1 MSLLAK
7 QLTMGQSKPPFIADL
22 QCVVRTDVGMRRA
35 MNQDSSAVVFAE
47 DEQAWASRGH
57 VFLVADG
64 MGAHAAGELASKL
77 AVENLP
83 HLYNHD
89 RDLAAPEAL
98 EKAFL
103 DSNAEIHRRGI
114 ANLDFRAMG
123 TTASALVLLPQG
135 ALIGHVGDSRVYR
148 LRGQQL
154 EQLTFDHS
162 LQWELRSL
170 KVITEGSDSYK
181 AVPKNVITRS
191 LGPNA
196 NVVVDLE
203 GPFPLEI
210 GDTFLLCSDG
220 LSGQIEDR
228 EIGSLLSHLSPEEA
242 ATVLVDLANLRGG
255 PDNITLLIVKIEGP
269 GLVTAGAE
277 DRQRPAARAR
287 RADGT
292 NPAAWVVMG
301 VCWLLAAV
309 LWLADQL
316 VPAILFAVVGVFAV
330 GAAVVMRLRNRPPVG
345 KPPTRANHLG
355 KAPYVTTA
363 CSAEREFVQTLATI
377 LRELREAAIEAGWQV
392 RWNEFERLC
401 GRAESASRTGDDPA
415 AVQAYAQG
423 ISFMMHELRNQKNRE
438 SGDSVVDP

>member
-1 MSLLAK
+1 
-7 QLTMGQSKPPFIADL
+7 
-22 QCVVRTDVGMRRA
+22 
-35 MNQDSSAVVFAE
+35 MNQDSSAVVLAE
-47 DEQAWASRGH
+47 DEQAWTSRGH
-57 VFLVADG
+57 VFMVADG

-77 AVENLP
+77 AVDNLP

-98 EKAFL
+98 EKAIL
-103 DSNAEIHRRGI
+103 DTNAEIHRRGL

-123 TTASALVLLPQG
+123 TTASTLVLLPQG
-135 ALIGHVGDSRVYR
+135 ALLGHVGDSRVYR

-203 GPFPLEI
+203 GPFPLEV

-228 EIGSLLSHLSPEEA
+228 EIGSLLAHLSPEEA
-242 ATVLVDLANLRGG
+242 ATVMVDLANLRGG

-269 GLVTAGAE
+269 GLVTAGSEGGCRPTGRSRNE
-277 DRQRPAARAR
+277 D
-287 RADGT
+287 GGSL
-292 NPAAWVVMG
+292 AAWVVLG
-301 VCWLLAAV
+301 VCWLLAGV
-309 LWLADQL
+309 LWLADQF
-316 VPAILFAVVGVFAV
+316 VPAILFAVVGLLAV
-330 GAAVVMRLRNRPPVG
+330 ACGWIMRFRNRPPAERVAAQAG
-345 KPPTRANHLG
+345 QLG
-355 KAPYVTTA
+355 KAPYVTTL
-363 CSAEREFVQTLATI
+363 CSAENEFVQTLATI
-377 LRELREAAIEAGWQV
+377 LKELREAAVEADWQV
-392 RWNEFERLC
+392 RWTDFEQLC
-401 GRAESASRTGDDPA
+401 RSAEEATRGGDNPA
-415 AVQAYAQG
+415 AVRSYAKG
-423 ISFMMHELRNQKNRE
+423 ISFMMRELRNQRNRK
-438 SGDSVVDP
+438 SGDSVVDL

>member
-1 MSLLAK
+1 M
-7 QLTMGQSKPPFIADL
+7 MGQSRPPFISDL
-22 QCVVRTDVGMRRA
+22 QFVVRTDVGMRRA
-35 MNQDSSAVVFAE
+35 MNQDSSAVVLAE

-103 DSNAEIHRRGI
+103 DTNSEIHRRGL

-123 TTASALVLLPQG
+123 TTASALVLLPHG
-135 ALIGHVGDSRVYR
+135 ALIGHVGDSRIYR
-148 LRGQQL
+148 LRGARL

-228 EIGSLLSHLSPEEA
+228 ELGSLLNHLSPEEA

-269 GLVTAGAE
+269 GLVTASSEGGH
-277 DRQRPAARAR
+277 RPAARAR
-287 RADGT
+287 KAEAGSL
-292 NPAAWVVMG
+292 AGWVVMG
-301 VCWLLAAV
+301 VCWLLALV
-309 LWLADQL
+309 LWLADQR
-316 VPAILFAVVGVFAV
+316 VPAILLAVAGLFAV
-330 GAAVVMRLRNRPPVG
+330 GVATVMRLRHRPPA
-345 KPPTRANHLG
+345 PHASARASHLG

-363 CSAEREFVQTLATI
+363 CSAESEFVQTLAAI

-392 RWNEFERLC
+392 RWSELERLC
-401 GRAESASRTGDDPA
+401 RTAELARQANDHPA
-415 AVQAYAQG
+415 AVRSYAQG
-423 ISFMMHELRNQKNRE
+423 ISLMMHELRNQQNRPSDE
-438 SGDSVVDP
+438 SAVDP